1 MQHKPLQHVLKSHFA
16 LDPRRLDF
24 IAAFILALIKVRTV
38 NLTQIGTALN
48 GFVQPASNAK
58 RAKRFLDFD
67 LLQETISQFVLSFI
81 NNPKLVLTMDRT
93 NWKFGSISINFLVI
107 AIAVG
112 GVAIPVAWKNL
123 GKEGNSNQ
131 AERKT
136 ILEKLLKII
145 PAHRILALTAARVAR
160 QVPSYEQEDREF
172 IGCDWFQALF
182 EQEVNPVIRLKRD
195 TMIQHREIKAPADA
209 WFDHLKAGEILELTK
224 ARVMGVR
231 VFVLA
236 TMTPEGE
243 FLILATR
250 KRPSQALAIDAQR
263 WEIETLF
270 AAFKTRGFNLEDTHV
285 MNLERSERLFALLV
299 VALVWVVLTGEFVS
313 SLKRLKLKNHGWP
326 ERSVFRVGLDCLRQI
341 LLSGRSGKFVLDDV
355 ISLLSSS

>member
-1 MQHKPLQHVLKSHFA
+1 MQHKPLQYALKSHFA

-24 IAAFILALIKVRTV
+24 IASFILALLKVRTV

-48 GFVQPASNAK
+48 GLVQPSSNAK

-67 LLQETISQFVLSFI
+67 LLQEAISQFVLSFI

-93 NWKFGSISINFLVI
+93 NWKFGKTSINFLVI
-107 AIAVG
+107 GIAFG
-112 GVAIPVAWKNL
+112 GIAIPVAWKNL
-123 GKEGNSNQ
+123 GKDGNSNQ
-131 AERKT
+131 TERKT

-145 PAHRILALTAARVAR
+145 PVSRILALTA
-160 QVPSYEQEDREF
+160 DREF
-172 IGCDWFQALF
+172 IGCDWFKALF
-182 EQEVNPVIRLKRD
+182 EQEVNPVIRLKYN
-195 TMIQHREIKAPADA
+195 TMIQHRGIKAPADA
-209 WFDHLKAGEILELTK
+209 WFDHLKPGELLELTK

-236 TMTPEGE
+236 TLTPEGE

-250 KRPSQALAIDAQR
+250 KRPSQALVIYAQR

-270 AAFKTRGFNLEDTHV
+270 AAFKTRGFNLEDTHIT
-285 MNLERSERLFALLV
+285 NLERSERLFALLV

-313 SLKRLKLKNHGWP
+313 SKKRLKLKKHGWP
-326 ERSVFRVGLDCLRQI
+326 ECSVFRVGLDCLRQI
-341 LLSGRSGKFVLDDV
+341 LLSGRSGKLVLDDV
-355 ISLLSSS
+355 IPLLSSS

>member
-1 MQHKPLQHVLKSHFA
+1 MQHKPLQQVLKSHFI

-24 IAAFILALIKVRTV
+24 IASFILALIKVRTV

-48 GFVQPASNAK
+48 GLAQPASNT
-58 RAKRFLDFD
+58 RRSKRFLKYD
-67 LLQETISQFVLSFI
+67 LHQELIAKFVLSFI
-81 NNPKLVLTMDRT
+81 DTQRLVLVMDRT
-93 NWKFGSISINFLVI
+93 NWKFGAISINFLVI
-107 AIAVG
+107 AIAFG
-112 GVAIPVAWKNL
+112 GIAIPVAWKNL

-131 AERKT
+131 TERKT
-136 ILEKLLKII
+136 ILKTLLEII
-145 PAHRILALTAARVAR
+145 PAHRILALTA
-160 QVPSYEQEDREF
+160 DREF
-172 IGCDWFQALF
+172 IGQDWFKALF
-182 EQEVNPVIRLKRD
+182 EQELNPVIRLKYD
-195 TMIQHREIKAPADA
+195 TMIQHRGIKAPADA
-209 WFDHLKAGEILELTK
+209 WFSQLKTGEVLELTK

-236 TMTPEGE
+236 TLTPEGE

-250 KRPSQALAIDAQR
+250 KRPSQALVIYAQR

-285 MNLERSERLFALLV
+285 TNLERSERLFALLV

-313 SLKRLKLKNHGWP
+313 SLKRLKLKNHGSP

-341 LLSGRSGKFVLDDV
+341 LLSGRSGTLVLDDV
-355 ISLLSSS
+355 IPLLSSS

>member
-1 MQHKPLQHVLKSHFA
+1 MQHKPLQHILKSHFA

-48 GFVQPASNAK
+48 GLAQPSSNA
-58 RAKRFLDFD
+58 RRSKRFLKYD
-67 LLQETISQFVLSFI
+67 LGQELIVKFVLSFI
-81 NNPKLVLTMDRT
+81 DTQKLVLTMDRT
-93 NWKFGSISINFLVI
+93 NWKFGSVSINFLVI
-107 AIAVG
+107 AIAFG
-112 GVAIPVAWKNL
+112 GIAIPVAWKNL

-131 AERKT
+131 TERKT
-136 ILEKLLKII
+136 ILEMLLKVI
-145 PAHRILALTAARVAR
+145 PANRILALTA
-160 QVPSYEQEDREF
+160 DREF
-172 IGCDWFQALF
+172 IGQDWFKALF
-182 EQEVNPVIRLKRD
+182 EQEVNPVIRLKLD
-195 TMIQHREIKAPADA
+195 TMIQHRGIKAPANA
-209 WFDHLKAGEILELTK
+209 WFDHLKPGEILELCK

-236 TMTPEGE
+236 TLTPEGE

-250 KRPSQALAIDAQR
+250 KRPSQALVIYAQR

-285 MNLERSERLFALLV
+285 TNLERSERLFALLV
-299 VALVWVVLTGEFVS
+299 IALVWVVLTGEFIS
-313 SLKRLKLKNHGWP
+313 SLKRLKLKNHGWA

-341 LLSGRSGKFVLDDV
+341 LLSGRSGKLVLDDV
-355 ISLLSSS
+355 IPLLSSS

>member
-1 MQHKPLQHVLKSHFA
+1 MQHKPLQHALKSHFA
-16 LDPRRLDF
+16 LDPRRTDF

-48 GFVQPASNAK
+48 GLVQPASNAK
-58 RAKRFLDFD
+58 RSKRFLEYDFA
-67 LLQETISQFVLSFI
+67 QEQIAKFILSFI
-81 NNPKLVLTMDRT
+81 NSQKLVLTMDRT
-93 NWKFGSISINFLVI
+93 NWKFGKISINFLVI
-107 AIAVG
+107 AIAFG
-112 GVAIPVAWKNL
+112 GIAIPVAWKNL

-131 AERKT
+131 TERKT

-145 PAHRILALTAARVAR
+145 PASRILALTA
-160 QVPSYEQEDREF
+160 DREF

-182 EQEVNPVIRLKRD
+182 EQEVNPVIRLKLD
-195 TMIQHREIKAPADA
+195 TTIQHRGIKAPADA
-209 WFDHLKAGEILELTK
+209 WFSQLKPGEILELTK

-236 TMTPEGE
+236 TRTPEGE

-250 KRPSQALAIDAQR
+250 KRPSQALAIYAQR

-270 AAFKTRGFNLEDTHV
+270 GAFKTRGFNLEDTHV
-285 MNLERSERLFALLV
+285 TSLERSERLFALLV

-313 SLKRLKLKNHGWP
+313 SLKRLKLKNHGSP

-341 LLSGRSGKFVLDDV
+341 LLSGRSGELVLDDV
-355 ISLLSSS
+355 IPLLSSS